1 MMKKNEYDFSVP
13 TRQSYLA
20 IVMILFKTVNVVV
33 RQIFPAILVI
43 LIGGSKNKG
52 QYIIW
57 ALVVGSVISM
67 IYSIINFFRTYFIIQ
82 NNEII
87 LHTGVFTIKK
97 ISVPFERIQTINF
110 EQNILHQ
117 FFSVLRIKLDTAGS
131 EKNEFEFHAIEADKA
146 YALRELIMAEKQN
159 IVSKTKE
166 SNTLIEAASDA
177 TGPYQMIMSIS
188 PTQLLKVGLT
198 ENHIKS
204 GGLILLFFFWIY
216 QNLQEVG
223 VDVDE
228 YSDEIPEW
236 EVGFY
241 VVLALV
247 TFFLVVSVLISLVR
261 TLISHYDLKL
271 LRSATGFKIESG
283 LFTKKEVS
291 ALDHKIQHISW
302 SDNLLKRW
310 MGFKDLALN
319 QASSNEV
326 NAKSN
331 IKIPG
336 CSVQHIRQVTETL
349 FGQKDFENNIT
360 LQSIDKRYF
369 LRFAVMTFLLLSL
382 VCTGLIIAGQYDKII
397 VAVLLYLYFCGTRYM
412 NYKKLQFGTN
422 DDMIYIRG
430 GVFGDKAEVMPMFK
444 IQSVE
449 MHQSPYQTRN
459 QLASITL
466 YTASGKLRIPYIHQN
481 TCIELMDLLLYK
493 SESDKRKWM

>member
-1 MMKKNEYDFSVP
+1 MMKKNEYDFSIP
-13 TRQSYLA
+13 TRQSYIA

-43 LIGGSKNKG
+43 LVGGSKNKG

-87 LHTGVFTIKK
+87 LHTGVFTKKK

-110 EQNILHQ
+110 EQNIIHQ

-131 EKNEFEFHAIEADKA
+131 EINEFEFHAIEADKA
-146 YALRELIMAEKQN
+146 YALRE
-159 IVSKTKE
+159 
-166 SNTLIEAASDA
+166 
-177 TGPYQMIMSIS
+177 MIMSQKKVAVLSES
-188 PTQLLKVGLT
+188 PLNSIDKSQTAQENYKLIMGILPLQLLKVGLT

-241 VVLALV
+241 VVLALM

-326 NAKSN
+326 NSKSN

-349 FGQKDFENNIT
+349 FGQKDFENDIT
-360 LQSIDKRYF
+360 LHSIDKRYF

-382 VCTGLIIAGQYDKII
+382 VCTGLIIASQYDKII
-397 VAVLLYLYFCGTRYM
+397 VAVLLYLYFCATRYM

-459 QLASITL
+459 RLASVTL
-466 YTASGKLRIPYIHQN
+466 HTASGKLRIPYIGHN